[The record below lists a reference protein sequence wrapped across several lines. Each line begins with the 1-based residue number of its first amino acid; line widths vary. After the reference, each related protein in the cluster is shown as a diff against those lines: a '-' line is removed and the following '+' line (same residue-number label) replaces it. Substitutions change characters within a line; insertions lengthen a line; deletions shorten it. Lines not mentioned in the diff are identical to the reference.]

1 MIAKKPHI
9 VLMSISALIIGVAA
23 YKLFEPIVSSHF
35 ESIENKEKAVF
46 ITKVLAKDI
55 SGLSLKEIVVNENT
69 FTLTLLL
76 QDSDE
81 NYYTEVRRLMESRG
95 CEILLDDALEIK
107 SINISVFTKRTNML
121 VLNRIYT
128 EKKCMQ
134 QITQLDR
141 RRKRVAKLTQT
152 IWTSH

>member
-9 VLMSISALIIGVAA
+9 VLMSISALIITGVAA
-23 YKLFEPIVSSHF
+23 YKIFEPIVSSHF
-35 ESIENKEKAVF
+35 ESIENIEKAVF
-46 ITKVLAKDI
+46 ITKLLAKDI
-55 SGLSLKEIVVNENT
+55 SGLSLKEIVVNEDT

-128 EKKCMQ
+128 EKKCMH
-134 QITQLDR
+134 QII
-141 RRKRVAKLTQT
+141 KVPEAM
-152 IWTSH
+152 SVS